1 MLLNSHNL
9 AEIMAFIVWSI
20 WFNRNALRVGNPT
33 LPITQIHRDAL
44 ERLQEFQVA
53 IDLPLH
59 IPTELHRAHW
69 LRPLPQQFKANCDGA
84 LFHDINRA
92 SLGVVIR
99 NHEGMVMAA
108 LAEQVP
114 LPSSVEDVE
123 AMAWRKAVTL
133 AGKLGLQDVVFEG
146 DCEVVFKHLTTADS
160 SWASFGHIT
169 DEVRALASNMRT
181 SSFSH
186 IKRSGNAVTDKL
198 AHLAKFSANPQIWI
212 EDVHCNAKNLVI
224 IDKSFLSI

>member
-1 MLLNSHNL
+1 MG
-9 AEIMAFIVWSI
+9 I
-20 WFNRNALRVGNPT
+20 PT

-44 ERLQEFQVA
+44 VRLQEFQAA

-59 IPTELHRAHW
+59 IPTESHPVHW
-69 LRPLPQQFKANCDGA
+69 LPPLPQQFKANCDGA

-99 NHEGMVMAA
+99 NHEGMVMVA

-114 LPSSVEDVE
+114 LPPSMEDVE
-123 AMAWRKAVTL
+123 AMAWRRAVTL
-133 AGKLGLQDVVFEG
+133 AGELELQDVVFEG

-169 DEVRALASNMRT
+169 DEVCTLASHMRAA
-181 SSFSH
+181 SFSH
-186 IKRSGNAVTDKL
+186 IKRSGNAIADKL
-198 AHLAKFSANPQIWI
+198 AHLAKFSSDPQIWI
-212 EDVHCNAKNLVI
+212 EDIHCNAKNLVI
-224 IDKSFLSI
+224 IDRSFLSI